1 MIWTPG
7 SPGKFNHGS
16 RIRQYGGHGC
26 AGWPVL
32 TLSRTPLPAHN
43 LPMRKIL
50 IALIPLLS
58 CVWIAQRKA
67 LAKCDFS
74 LHAARLVNADF
85 SGFEL
90 EVKLKAKNPNDV
102 DAVLDRLDY
111 TLFME
116 GVEVAQGVVSEKHT
130 IPRGGE
136 GIITTRLKVKYSTIP
151 KMADVVMAAV
161 MKKKSKIRMIG
172 TVHFD
177 TSIGTISHGIEVE
190 RTVNLD

>member
-1 MIWTPG
+1 MACT
-7 SPGKFNHGS
+7 
-16 RIRQYGGHGC
+16 
-26 AGWPVL
+26 
-32 TLSRTPLPAHN
+32 
-43 LPMRKIL
+43 
-50 IALIPLLS
+50 
-58 CVWIAQRKA
+58 WIAQRKA

-74 LHAARLVNADF
+74 LHAVKLVNADF

-90 EVKLKAKNPNDV
+90 EVKLKAQNPNDV

-116 GVEVAQGVVSEKHT
+116 GVEVAQGLVSEKHT
-130 IPRGGE
+130 IPKRGE

-161 MKKKSKIRMIG
+161 ANKKSRIRMTG

-177 TSIGTISHGIEVE
+177 TPLGTISHGIELE
-190 RTVNLD
+190 RTVRLD

>member
-1 MIWTPG
+1 LACT
-7 SPGKFNHGS
+7 
-16 RIRQYGGHGC
+16 
-26 AGWPVL
+26 
-32 TLSRTPLPAHN
+32 
-43 LPMRKIL
+43 
-50 IALIPLLS
+50 
-58 CVWIAQRKA
+58 WIAQRKA

-74 LHAARLVNADF
+74 LHAVKLVNADF

-90 EVKLKAKNPNDV
+90 EVKLKAQNPNDV

-116 GVEVAQGVVSEKHT
+116 GVEVAQGLVSEKHT
-130 IPRGGE
+130 IPKRGE

-161 MKKKSKIRMIG
+161 ANKKSRIRMTG

-177 TSIGTISHGIEVE
+177 TPLGTISHGIELE
-190 RTVNLD
+190 RTVRLD